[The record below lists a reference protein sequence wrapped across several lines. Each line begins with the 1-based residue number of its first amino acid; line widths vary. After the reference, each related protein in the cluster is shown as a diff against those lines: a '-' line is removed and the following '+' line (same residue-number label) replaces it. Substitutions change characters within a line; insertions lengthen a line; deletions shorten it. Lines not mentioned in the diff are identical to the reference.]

1 MRVPARDGIKRII
14 IIAFFFAAS
23 AVEFGTYPVAS
34 VVEFRVQAPRFAT
47 SSHKK
52 TFLRARAR
60 ERETATP
67 SASRFGEAFGY
78 SWTVEARASETDGRE
93 SNEVEVRATRTRGL
107 GLTSTRMF
115 AFTVVTRTGVSAQRM
130 RDRLVGTNG
139 RELPTSA
146 QIEHSLVES
155 TLSTAELMNIPGASG
170 EHGDVDLVIRVRVWS
185 NPFHVVF
192 KDEVYDVVT
201 ILGLTTYASVLILR
215 ALSEVRD
222 ERERRRAARKVRLMR
237 SEIAQLESVANE
249 KVGKLRILSAIAR
262 VPFVA
267 VFETVQIPMRVVDWT
282 ASAISDILIET
293 GNLVLIVILLLMP
306 PSRENA
312 PMASSENHAKQATGS
327 KHNRKHRQ
335 RPPRSPKRRSELD
348 LKSEHARKES
358 MDILLKRFVIAEE
371 EMDEER
377 QRAAKDAIGHA
388 QAQMRAKMKRDRI
401 IDMRLRDSKQRESE
415 DFTAELFANVPGLSV
430 GTRERQTMS
439 SSESDTHERQASWE
453 LHNRQK
459 SLIHHMLREIDDLEL
474 PADSKTT
481 VPIEEPVTPKSSHT
495 KNPSFARV
503 WNAPTGF

>member
-306 PSRENA
+306 PSRE
-312 PMASSENHAKQATGS
+312 
-327 KHNRKHRQ
+327 
-335 RPPRSPKRRSELD
+335 RRAD
-348 LKSEHARKES
+348 GFK
-358 MDILLKRFVIAEE
+358 
-371 EMDEER
+371 
-377 QRAAKDAIGHA
+377 
-388 QAQMRAKMKRDRI
+388 
-401 IDMRLRDSKQRESE
+401 RES
-415 DFTAELFANVPGLSV
+415 
-430 GTRERQTMS
+430 REAG
-439 SSESDTHERQASWE
+439 D
-453 LHNRQK
+453 
-459 SLIHHMLREIDDLEL
+459 
-474 PADSKTT
+474 
-481 VPIEEPVTPKSSHT
+481 
-495 KNPSFARV
+495 
-503 WNAPTGF
+503 GFEA

>member
-306 PSRENA
+306 PSRERA
-312 PMASSENHAKQATGS
+312 PMASSENHAKHATGS

-335 RPPRSPKRRSELD
+335 RPARSPKRRSELD

-459 SLIHHMLREIDDLEL
+459 SLVHHMLREIDDLEL

>member
-1 MRVPARDGIKRII
+1 MRVPARDGIKRVI

-34 VVEFRVQAPRFAT
+34 VVEFRVQAPRFPT
-47 SSHKK
+47 SSHRKS
-52 TFLRARAR
+52 FLSARAR
-60 ERETATP
+60 ERATATA
-67 SASRFGEAFGY
+67 SATRFGEAFGY
-78 SWTVEARASETDGRE
+78 SWTVEARARETDGR
-93 SNEVEVRATRTRGL
+93 NEVEVRAARTRGL

-115 AFTVVTRTGVSAQRM
+115 AFTVVTRTGVSAQSM
-130 RDRLVGTNG
+130 RDRLVGTSG

-146 QIEHSLVES
+146 HIEQSLVES
-155 TLSTAELMNIPGASG
+155 TLSTAELTKIPGASG
-170 EHGDVDLVIRVRVWS
+170 EHGDVDLVIRVRLWS

-192 KDEVYDVVT
+192 KDEVYDVAT

-215 ALSEVRD
+215 GLSELRD

-249 KVGKLRILSAIAR
+249 KADKLRILSAIAR

-293 GNLVLIVILLLMP
+293 ANLVLIVILLLMP

-348 LKSEHARKES
+348 PKSEHARKES

-371 EMDEER
+371 DMDEER

-401 IDMRLRDSKQRESE
+401 TDMRLRDSKQRESE
-415 DFTAELFANVPGLSV
+415 DFAAELFANVPGLSV
-430 GTRERQTMS
+430 GTRDMRPMS
-439 SSESDTHERQASWE
+439 PSSSDTHERQASWE

-459 SLIHHMLREIDDLEL
+459 SLIHHMLQEIDGLEL
-474 PADSKTT
+474 PPDSKTT

>member
-93 SNEVEVRATRTRGL
+93 SNEVEVWATRTRGL

-306 PSRENA
+306 PSRERA
-312 PMASSENHAKQATGS
+312 PMASSKNHAKHATGS

-335 RPPRSPKRRSELD
+335 RPARSPKRRSELD

>member
-1 MRVPARDGIKRII
+1 M
-14 IIAFFFAAS
+14 
-23 AVEFGTYPVAS
+23 
-34 VVEFRVQAPRFAT
+34 
-47 SSHKK
+47 
-52 TFLRARAR
+52 
-60 ERETATP
+60 
-67 SASRFGEAFGY
+67 
-78 SWTVEARASETDGRE
+78 
-93 SNEVEVRATRTRGL
+93 EVRATRTRGL

-306 PSRENA
+306 PSRERA
-312 PMASSENHAKQATGS
+312 PMASSENHAKHATGS

-335 RPPRSPKRRSELD
+335 RPARSPKRRSELD

-439 SSESDTHERQASWE
+439 SSASDTHERQASWE

-459 SLIHHMLREIDDLEL
+459 SLIHHMLREIDGLEL
-474 PADSKTT
+474 PPDSKTT